1 MRDAQARVEE
11 DTQALR
17 QQQER
22 LAGQERAVRRA
33 RQEVEDDKNALA
45 KKEQRVE
52 AREAELA
59 GTAVGCI

>member
-1 MRDAQARVEE
+1 MRDAQTRVEE

-22 LAGQERAVRRA
+22 LAGQERVLRRA
-33 RQEVEDDKNALA
+33 RQELDDDKNAMA

-52 AREAELA
+52 AREAELT
-59 GTAVGCI
+59 GTAVG